1 MTLPHP
7 RLDAERQRLYGDI
20 VAHDGAPA
28 RWRALV
34 ITAPAGQWRDLAR
47 LWQAVQDDLGWPAP
61 AIAVSGDTRLAL
73 WFSLAQARPAEE
85 LQRLG
90 QALLQPL
97 GDAVTSA
104 NPSLVWQVWPQ
115 APSVAPATA
124 GLPPCPPHALA
135 PERWSAFVAPDL
147 APVFA
152 DTPWLDIPPSLDGQ
166 AELLASLR
174 SVSED
179 QLKMLALTP
188 PNDAPQHVTAP
199 PAAPTALSPDPG
211 SSPRRFLQQVMNDPE
226 VPLRWRIEAAKA
238 LLPHQPD

>member
-7 RLDAERQRLYGDI
+7 RLDAERQRLYGET
-20 VAHDGAPA
+20 ALPAGTPA

-34 ITAPAGQWRDLAR
+34 ITAPAAQWRDLAR

-73 WFSLAQARPAEE
+73 WFSLAQARPADE

-97 GDAVTSA
+97 GNVTTSA

-115 APSVAPATA
+115 AHGQAAP

-166 AELLASLR
+166 AELLTSLR

-179 QLKMLALTP
+179 QLKMLALTQADDAAQPVPMP
-188 PNDAPQHVTAP
+188 PVP
-199 PAAPTALSPDPG
+199 PPSGSATPG
-211 SSPRRFLQQVMNDPE
+211 PRRFLQQVMNDPE

>member
-1 MTLPHP
+1 MTLTHP
-7 RLDAERQRLYGDI
+7 RLDAERQRLYGDTSP
-20 VAHDGAPA
+20 HDGASA

-34 ITAPAGQWRDLAR
+34 ITAPAAHWRDLAR

-73 WFSLAQARPAEE
+73 WFSLAQARPADD

-97 GDAVTSA
+97 GDVATSA

-115 APSVAPATA
+115 AAAQAAPT
-124 GLPPCPPHALA
+124 LPPCPPHALA
-135 PERWSAFVAPDL
+135 PDRWSAFVAPDL

-179 QLKMLALTP
+179 QLKMLALTQA
-188 PNDAPQHVTAP
+188 DEVTAPAPLP
-199 PAAPTALSPDPG
+199 PAAPPSESATPG
-211 SSPRRFLQQVMNDPE
+211 PRRFLQQVMNDPE

>member
-1 MTLPHP
+1 MTQPHP
-7 RLDAERQRLYGDI
+7 RLDAERQRLYGDT

-34 ITAPAGQWRDLAR
+34 ITAPAAQWRDLAR

-73 WFSLAQARPAEE
+73 WFSLAQARPADE

-97 GDAVTSA
+97 GDAATSA

-115 APSVAPATA
+115 AHDHAAP

-199 PAAPTALSPDPG
+199 PAAPTALSPGPG
-211 SSPRRFLQQVMNDPE
+211 LGPRRFLQQVMNDPE